1 MDKDYET
8 IIHSSF
14 YHVAPIDFPQGEN
27 YISDIELIT
36 MSSTGIIDA
45 QIANMTLNESCMMLI
60 NAIKVFQMGF
70 FDCAFYSLQQTIE
83 LSLSGIYLSS
93 DKNKIKSWNNWEK
106 GFEKATMIQE
116 LKKEDPDY
124 KNIKEELS
132 FYFKELRETQLEI
145 DKYVHKQGFT
155 TFYTYHGRTADYHTK
170 HIRKL
175 QCDFERY
182 LKECIGAVAIY
193 RLVIDPLPLL
203 LMDEDIDMRTPD
215 FITEPFGARFI
226 ENYIPE
232 DVVKA
237 YKQTEIYKGY
247 YDDLS
252 KREKQNDAVYALI
265 HWSSI
270 NREKLEDYSNQAHLL
285 SLHDRLAL
293 IITILSPKVTN
304 CYLMNGCLWY
314 HTENKSQRGR
324 FSITFGNDY
333 FQQFFH
339 DDSNYNLPFE
349 NVFISKCFAFGET
362 HYFEHNTPLVQQ
374 EIALMEQSFFELNK
388 NFEETNKRLQDWF
401 NMQIQNNKQYNTK

>member
-1 MDKDYET
+1 MDNNLET
-8 IIHSSF
+8 TIHSSF
-14 YHVAPIDFPQGEN
+14 YQVAPIDFPQGEN
-27 YISDIELIT
+27 YISDIEFLT
-36 MSSTGIIDA
+36 MSSNGIIDA

-60 NAIKVFQMGF
+60 NAVKVFQLGF
-70 FDCAFYSLQQTIE
+70 FDCAFYSLRQTIE

-106 GFEKATMIQE
+106 GFEKAAMIQE

-132 FYFKELRETQLEI
+132 FYFNELRETQLEI

-203 LMDEDIDMRTPD
+203 LMDEDIEMRTPD

-285 SLHDRLAL
+285 SFHDKLAL

-314 HTENKSQRGR
+314 HTENESQRGR
-324 FSITFGNDY
+324 LSITFGNDY

-349 NVFISKCFAFGET
+349 NVFISKCLAFGET

-374 EIALMEQSFFELNK
+374 EIALIENSVFELNK
-388 NFEETNKRLQDWF
+388 NYEETNKRLQDWF
-401 NMQIQNNKQYNTK
+401 NIQMQTNK

>member
-1 MDKDYET
+1 MDNNHET
-8 IIHSSF
+8 TIHSSF
-14 YHVAPIDFPQGEN
+14 YQVAPIDFPQGEN
-27 YISDIELIT
+27 YISDIEFLT
-36 MSSTGIIDA
+36 MSSNGIIDA

-70 FDCAFYSLQQTIE
+70 FDCAFYSLRQTIE

-155 TFYTYHGRTADYHTK
+155 TFYTYHGRTAEYHTK

-252 KREKQNDAVYALI
+252 KRERQNDAVYALI

-270 NREKLEDYSNQAHLL
+270 NREKIEDYSNQAHLL
-285 SLHDRLAL
+285 SLYDRLAL
-293 IITILSPKVTN
+293 IITISSPKVTN

-314 HTENKSQRGR
+314 HTENESQRGR

-339 DDSNYNLPFE
+339 DDNNYNLPFE
-349 NVFISKCFAFGET
+349 NVFISKCLAFGET
-362 HYFEHNTPLVQQ
+362 HYFEHNEPLVQQ
-374 EIALMEQSFFELNK
+374 EIALIEQSVFELNK
-388 NFEETNKRLQDWF
+388 NFEETNKRL
-401 NMQIQNNKQYNTK
+401 

>member
-1 MDKDYET
+1 MDNNLET
-8 IIHSSF
+8 TIHSSF
-14 YHVAPIDFPQGEN
+14 YQVAPIDFPQGEN
-27 YISDIELIT
+27 YISDIEFLT
-36 MSSTGIIDA
+36 MSCNGIIDA

-70 FDCAFYSLQQTIE
+70 FDCAFYSLRQTIE

-314 HTENKSQRGR
+314 HTENESQRGR

-388 NFEETNKRLQDWF
+388 NFEETNKRLQNWF

>member
-1 MDKDYET
+1 MDNNLET
-8 IIHSSF
+8 TIHSSF
-14 YHVAPIDFPQGEN
+14 YQVAPIDFPQGEN
-27 YISDIELIT
+27 YISDIEFLT
-36 MSSTGIIDA
+36 MSSNGIIDA

-70 FDCAFYSLQQTIE
+70 FDCAFYSLRQTIE

-145 DKYVHKQGFT
+145 DKYVHKQGFF

-285 SLHDRLAL
+285 SFHDKLAL

-314 HTENKSQRGR
+314 HTENESQRGR

-339 DDSNYNLPFE
+339 DDSNYNSPFE

-374 EIALMEQSFFELNK
+374 EIALIENSVFELNK
-388 NFEETNKRLQDWF
+388 NYEETNKRLQDWF
-401 NMQIQNNKQYNTK
+401 NIQMQTNK

>member
-1 MDKDYET
+1 MDNNHET
-8 IIHSSF
+8 TIHSSF
-14 YHVAPIDFPQGEN
+14 YQVAPIDFPQGEN
-27 YISDIELIT
+27 YISDIEFLT
-36 MSSTGIIDA
+36 MSSNGIIDA

-70 FDCAFYSLQQTIE
+70 FDCAFYSLRQTIE

-93 DKNKIKSWNNWEK
+93 DKNKIKSWNNWDK
-106 GFEKATMIQE
+106 GFEKAAMIQE

-132 FYFKELRETQLEI
+132 FYFNELRETQLEI
-145 DKYVHKQGFT
+145 DKYVHKQGFS
-155 TFYTYHGRTADYHTK
+155 TFYTYHGHTANYHTK

-175 QCDFERY
+175 QYDFERY

-203 LMDEDIDMRTPD
+203 LMDEDIEMRTPD

-252 KREKQNDAVYALI
+252 KHEKQNDAVYALI

-285 SLHDRLAL
+285 SFHDRLAL
-293 IITILSPKVTN
+293 IITISSPKVTN

-314 HTENKSQRGR
+314 HTENKSQRRR

-333 FQQFFH
+333 FQQFFF

-349 NVFISKCFAFGET
+349 NVFISKCLAFGET
-362 HYFEHNTPLVQQ
+362 HYFEHNEPLVQQ
-374 EIALMEQSFFELNK
+374 EIALIEQSVFELNK
-388 NFEETNKRLQDWF
+388 NFEETNKRLQEE
-401 NMQIQNNKQYNTK
+401 I

>member
-1 MDKDYET
+1 MDNNHET
-8 IIHSSF
+8 TIHSTF
-14 YHVAPIDFPQGEN
+14 YQVAPIDFPQGEN
-27 YISDIELIT
+27 YISDIEFLT
-36 MSSTGIIDA
+36 MSSNGIIDA

-70 FDCAFYSLQQTIE
+70 FDCAFYSLRQTIE

-175 QCDFERY
+175 QCDFERF

-203 LMDEDIDMRTPD
+203 LMDEDIVMRTPD

-285 SLHDRLAL
+285 SFHDKLAL

-314 HTENKSQRGR
+314 HTENESQRGR

-349 NVFISKCFAFGET
+349 NVFISKCLAFGET

-374 EIALMEQSFFELNK
+374 EIELMEHSFFELNK
-388 NFEETNKRLQDWF
+388 NYEETNKRLQDWF
-401 NMQIQNNKQYNTK
+401 NVQTLKNK

>member
-1 MDKDYET
+1 MDNNHET
-8 IIHSSF
+8 TIHSSF
-14 YHVAPIDFPQGEN
+14 YQVAPIDFPQGEN
-27 YISDIELIT
+27 YISDIEFLT
-36 MSSTGIIDA
+36 MSSNGIIDA

-60 NAIKVFQMGF
+60 NAIKVFQIGF
-70 FDCAFYSLQQTIE
+70 FDCAFYSLRQTIE

-124 KNIKEELS
+124 NNIKEELS
-132 FYFKELRETQLEI
+132 FYFNELRETQLEI

-203 LMDEDIDMRTPD
+203 LMEEDIEMRTPD

-285 SLHDRLAL
+285 SFHDKLAL

-314 HTENKSQRGR
+314 HTENESQRGR

-339 DDSNYNLPFE
+339 DDNNYNLPFG
-349 NVFISKCFAFGET
+349 NAFISKCFAFGET

-374 EIALMEQSFFELNK
+374 EIALIENSVFELNK
-388 NFEETNKRLQDWF
+388 NYEETNKRLQDWF
-401 NMQIQNNKQYNTK
+401 NMQIKNNK

>member
-1 MDKDYET
+1 MDNNHET
-8 IIHSSF
+8 TIHSSF
-14 YHVAPIDFPQGEN
+14 YQVAPIDFPQGEN
-27 YISDIELIT
+27 YISDIEFLT
-36 MSSTGIIDA
+36 MSSNGIIDA

-70 FDCAFYSLQQTIE
+70 FDCAFYSLRQTIE

-132 FYFKELRETQLEI
+132 FYFNELRETQLEI

-155 TFYTYHGRTADYHTK
+155 TFYTYHGRTADYHTR

-203 LMDEDIDMRTPD
+203 LMDEDIEMRTPD

-247 YDDLS
+247 YNDLS

-265 HWSSI
+265 HWSYI

-285 SLHDRLAL
+285 SFHDKLAL

-314 HTENKSQRGR
+314 HTENESQRGR

-349 NVFISKCFAFGET
+349 NVFISKCLAFGET

-374 EIALMEQSFFELNK
+374 EIELMEQSFFELNK
-388 NFEETNKRLQDWF
+388 NYEETNKRLHDWF
-401 NMQIQNNKQYNTK
+401 NVQTLKNK

>member
-1 MDKDYET
+1 MDNNLET
-8 IIHSSF
+8 TIHSSF
-14 YHVAPIDFPQGEN
+14 YQVAPIDFPQGEN
-27 YISDIELIT
+27 YISDIEFLT
-36 MSSTGIIDA
+36 MSSNGIIDA

-70 FDCAFYSLQQTIE
+70 FDCAFYSLRQTIE

-93 DKNKIKSWNNWEK
+93 DKNKIKCWNNWEK

-116 LKKEDPDY
+116 LEKEDPDY

-145 DKYVHKQGFT
+145 DKYVHKQGFF

-270 NREKLEDYSNQAHLL
+270 NREKPEDYSNQAHLL

-314 HTENKSQRGR
+314 HTENESQRGR

-339 DDSNYNLPFE
+339 DDSNYNSPFE
-349 NVFISKCFAFGET
+349 NVFISKCFAFGEI

>member
-1 MDKDYET
+1 MNKDYET

-60 NAIKVFQMGF
+60 NAVKVFQLGF
-70 FDCAFYSLQQTIE
+70 FDCAFYSLRQTIE

-203 LMDEDIDMRTPD
+203 LMDEDIEMRTPD

-270 NREKLEDYSNQAHLL
+270 NREKLEDYSKQAHLL
-285 SLHDRLAL
+285 SFHDKLAL

-314 HTENKSQRGR
+314 HTENESQRGR

-349 NVFISKCFAFGET
+349 NVFISKCLAFGET

-374 EIALMEQSFFELNK
+374 EIELMEHSFFELNK
-388 NFEETNKRLQDWF
+388 NYEETNKRLQDWF
-401 NMQIQNNKQYNTK
+401 NVQTLKNK

>member
-1 MDKDYET
+1 MDNNHET
-8 IIHSSF
+8 TIHSSF
-14 YHVAPIDFPQGEN
+14 YQVAPIDFPQGEN
-27 YISDIELIT
+27 YISDIEFLT
-36 MSSTGIIDA
+36 MSSNGIIDA

-70 FDCAFYSLQQTIE
+70 FDCAFYSLRQTIE

-203 LMDEDIDMRTPD
+203 LMDEDIEMRTPD

-285 SLHDRLAL
+285 SFHDKLAL

-314 HTENKSQRGR
+314 HTENESQRGR

-339 DDSNYNLPFE
+339 DDSNYNSPFE
-349 NVFISKCFAFGET
+349 NAFISKCFAFGET
-362 HYFEHNTPLVQQ
+362 HYLEHNTPLVQQ
-374 EIALMEQSFFELNK
+374 EIALIENSVFELNK
-388 NFEETNKRLQDWF
+388 NYEETNKRLQDWF
-401 NMQIQNNKQYNTK
+401 NVQTLKNK

>member
-1 MDKDYET
+1 MDNNLET
-8 IIHSSF
+8 TIHSSF
-14 YHVAPIDFPQGEN
+14 YQVAPIDFPQGEN
-27 YISDIELIT
+27 YISDIEFLT
-36 MSSTGIIDA
+36 MSCNGIIDA

-70 FDCAFYSLQQTIE
+70 FDCAFYSLRQTIE

-124 KNIKEELS
+124 NNIKEELS
-132 FYFKELRETQLEI
+132 FYFNELRETQLEI

-314 HTENKSQRGR
+314 HTENESQRGR

>member
-362 HYFEHNTPLVQQ
+362 HYFEHNTPLVKQ
-374 EIALMEQSFFELNK
+374 EIAL
-388 NFEETNKRLQDWF
+388 
-401 NMQIQNNKQYNTK
+401 I

>member
-1 MDKDYET
+1 MDNNLET
-8 IIHSSF
+8 TIHSSF
-14 YHVAPIDFPQGEN
+14 YQVAPIDFPQGEN
-27 YISDIELIT
+27 YISDIEFLT
-36 MSSTGIIDA
+36 MSSNGIIDA

-70 FDCAFYSLQQTIE
+70 FDCAFYSLRQTIE

-314 HTENKSQRGR
+314 HTENESQRGR

>member
-1 MDKDYET
+1 MDNNLET
-8 IIHSSF
+8 TIHSSF
-14 YHVAPIDFPQGEN
+14 YQVAPIDFPQGEN
-27 YISDIELIT
+27 YISDIEFLT
-36 MSSTGIIDA
+36 MSSNGIIDA

-70 FDCAFYSLQQTIE
+70 FDCAFYSLRQTIE
-83 LSLSGIYLSS
+83 LSLGGIYLSS

-265 HWSSI
+265 HWSFI

-314 HTENKSQRGR
+314 HTENESQRGR

-339 DDSNYNLPFE
+339 DDNNYNLPFE
-349 NVFISKCFAFGET
+349 NVFISKCLAFGET
-362 HYFEHNTPLVQQ
+362 HYFEHNEPLVQQ
-374 EIALMEQSFFELNK
+374 EIALIEQSVFELNK
-388 NFEETNKRLQDWF
+388 NFEETNKRL
-401 NMQIQNNKQYNTK
+401 

>member
-1 MDKDYET
+1 MDNNLET
-8 IIHSSF
+8 TIHSSF
-14 YHVAPIDFPQGEN
+14 YQVAPIDFPQGEN
-27 YISDIELIT
+27 YISDIEFLT
-36 MSSTGIIDA
+36 MSSNGIIDA

-70 FDCAFYSLQQTIE
+70 FDCAFYSLRQTIE

-182 LKECIGAVAIY
+182 LKECIGSVAIY

-314 HTENKSQRGR
+314 HTENESQRGR